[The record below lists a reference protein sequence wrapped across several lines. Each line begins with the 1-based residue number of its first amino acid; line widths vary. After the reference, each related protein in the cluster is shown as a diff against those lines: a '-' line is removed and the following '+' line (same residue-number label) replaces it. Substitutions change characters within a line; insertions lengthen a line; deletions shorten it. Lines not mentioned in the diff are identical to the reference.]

1 MGDIRSDI
9 ITTGIERLKAG
20 SIVIDAPAPAIFEL
34 LAHPRHH
41 RDIDGSRT
49 VQGNISGPDRLS
61 LGAKFGMSMKIK
73 APYRITN
80 TVIEFEESK
89 RIAWRHFGRH
99 IWRYELTPIDEAHT
113 LVVEFFDGRPS
124 LSQWWLRRLN
134 AYSNNQKAILKS
146 LVRLKKLAEAA
157 RTL

>member
-1 MGDIRSDI
+1 MGDLRSDLI
-9 ITTGIERLKAG
+9 NTGIERLKAG
-20 SIVIDAPAPAIFEL
+20 SIVIDTPASIIFEL
-34 LAHPRHH
+34 LAQPRRHS
-41 RDIDGSRT
+41 DFDGSRT
-49 VQGNISGPDRLS
+49 VQGRLSGPDRLS

-73 APYRITN
+73 VPYRITN

-99 IWRYELTPIDEAHT
+99 VWRYELTPIDQSHT

-134 AYSNNQKAILKS
+134 AYSNNQKAILKT
-146 LVRLKKLAEAA
+146 LVRLKKLAEVS
-157 RTL
+157 